1 MKTIETVSIFISA
14 AIVVYFFH
22 RLFAGGG
29 GKSSQIIA
37 KLEFF
42 AVAVIL
48 ASLLLD
54 SVLYMV
60 RNLTQSSEAN
70 TFSVRWDYA
79 LYVGAVVVGS
89 MVVYVAFRKACD
101 LFGLDK

>member
-1 MKTIETVSIFISA
+1 MKTIETVCVFISA
-14 AIVVYFFH
+14 AFVVYFFH
-22 RLFAGGG
+22 RLFAGGR

-37 KLEFF
+37 RLEFF

-60 RNLTQSSEAN
+60 WDLTQSNEAN
-70 TFSVRWDYA
+70 TFSMRWDYA
-79 LYVGAVVVGS
+79 LYVGVVAVGS

-101 LFGLDK
+101 YLDLDK